1 MEEVMKKI
9 ISFFIFIFISFHSL
23 IAQTPTIQLETFTG
37 LNTIDFAA
45 FAFTNGLSGA
55 PRIFHVII
63 TPVGRNIIVK
73 GQIDWKKDET
83 TGFTELADF
92 TTVPFISRNFYN
104 DEIGNSEIKIASSN
118 VVSSVR
124 DDIFSRG
131 KPTGVYQITLNM
143 LDVQTNQKL
152 SSDQKEISFLNPAQT
167 ISIQYP
173 VENGTYDMGNVQ
185 AIWTPVQGAASY
197 KIRAN
202 VMPAGSSSPEDALSG
217 SSPLINDRDV
227 GIVNVA
233 NLGSILDRQWV
244 AGQRIVLSV
253 TAIIE
258 GPGGGTLLPSP
269 PVTFHLSS
277 SRTVA
282 NNPTVDPNL
291 VRLAV
296 LMTGQVNQNFI
307 NKLLDGEITVENIQI
322 TDESN
327 NSLTFSNF
335 LTILT
340 YLETNK
346 MAIKS
351 INFTPN

>member
-9 ISFFIFIFISFHSL
+9 ISFFIFCFISFQSL
-23 IAQTPTIQLETFTG
+23 NAQTPSIQLQTFTG

-63 TPVGRNIIVK
+63 TPVGRNIVIK
-73 GQIDWKKDET
+73 GQIEWQKIGT
-83 TGFTELADF
+83 TSYVQLVDFMTE
-92 TTVPFISRNFYN
+92 PFLSKSFYN
-104 DEIGNSEIKIASSN
+104 DEIGSTDIKIASSN
-118 VVSSVR
+118 YNSSLK
-124 DDIFSRG
+124 DEMFSLG
-131 KPTGVYQITLNM
+131 KPTGSYRITLTLTDLTINKTATTS
-143 LDVQTNQKL
+143 DVL
-152 SSDQKEISFLNPAQT
+152 SFLNPAQT

-217 SSPLINDRDV
+217 SNPLINDRDV

-233 NLGSILDRQWV
+233 NLGSLLDRQWV

-253 TAIIE
+253 TAIIG

-269 PVTFHLSS
+269 PITFHLSS

-322 TDESN
+322 TDENN

>member
-1 MEEVMKKI
+1 MKKI
-9 ISFFIFIFISFHSL
+9 ISFFIFIFISFCSL
-23 IAQTPTIQLETFTG
+23 NAQTPTIQLEIFPG

-45 FAFTNGLSGA
+45 FAFTNGLTGA

-63 TPVGRNIIVK
+63 IPAGRRIIIS
-73 GQIDWKKDET
+73 GQIEWKKDET
-83 TGFTELADF
+83 TGFAELANF
-92 TTVPFISRNFYN
+92 MTVPFLSRSFYN
-104 DEIGNSEIKIASSN
+104 DEIGNADIKIASSN
-118 VVSSVR
+118 YNSKLK
-124 DDIFSRG
+124 DDMFSLG
-131 KPTGVYQITLNM
+131 KPTGVYHITLNL
-143 LDVQTNQKL
+143 LDAQTSQL
-152 SSDQKEISFLNPAQT
+152 LGTPAEKELSFLNPAQT
-167 ISIQYP
+167 ISIQFP

-217 SSPLINDRDV
+217 SNPLINDRDV

-233 NLGSILDRQWV
+233 NLGSLLDRQWV

-253 TAIIE
+253 TAVIG

-269 PVTFHLSS
+269 PITFHLSS

-296 LMTGQVNQNFI
+296 LITGLVNQNFI
-307 NKLLDGEITVENIQI
+307 DKLLDGEITVENIQI
-322 TDESN
+322 TDETN

-346 MAIKS
+346 LAIKS
-351 INFTPN
+351 INFTAN

>member
-1 MEEVMKKI
+1 MKKI

-23 IAQTPTIQLETFTG
+23 IAQTPTIQLDIFPG
-37 LNTIDFAA
+37 LNNIDFAA

-63 TPVGRNIIVK
+63 TPVGRNIVIK
-73 GQIDWKKDET
+73 GQIEWQKIGT
-83 TGFTELADF
+83 TSYVQLVDFMTE
-92 TTVPFISRNFYN
+92 PFLSKSFYN
-104 DEIGNSEIKIASSN
+104 DEIGSTDIKIASSN
-118 VVSSVR
+118 YNSSLK
-124 DDIFSRG
+124 DEMFSLG
-131 KPTGVYQITLNM
+131 KPTGSYRITLTLTDLTINK
-143 LDVQTNQKL
+143 TATT
-152 SSDQKEISFLNPAQT
+152 SDILSFLNPAQT

-185 AIWTPVQGAASY
+185 AIWTSVQGAASY

-217 SSPLINDRDV
+217 SNPLINDKVVD
-227 GIVNVA
+227 GSTTVA
-233 NLGSILDRQWV
+233 NLGLLLDRQWV
-244 AGQRIVLSV
+244 EGQRIVLSV
-253 TAIIE
+253 TAIIG
-258 GPGGGTLLPSP
+258 GPGGGTLLPSL

-291 VRLAV
+291 ARLAV
-296 LMTGQVNQNFI
+296 LIKEYVNKDFV
-307 NKLLDGEITVENIQI
+307 NKLMDGEITVENIQI
-322 TDESN
+322 TDENN

-335 LTILT
+335 ITILT
-340 YLETNK
+340 YLETNN
-346 MAIKS
+346 MALKS